1 MKQKREKLMRALS
14 YADDEYIT
22 EAAPRGKKPK
32 RKFVKWTIL
41 AATLGCLLVAF
52 NLWLFVPYDTELPD
66 VSMYADSPYYEVIQ
80 KISTK
85 YISKER
91 NNFKRYFIK
100 TDIFRFFLGLFREN
114 NDSESLGPTATGQ
127 IYQETTDNQVQG
139 IIEGDLVKRSD
150 RYAYHL
156 ASNSLRIYSIEQE
169 NSVLVGEYT
178 VVDRAQ
184 NRSFGSERCMY
195 LSEDCKTVTLIFSDR
210 FTDSSENRVTV
221 ISLDVSDP
229 HNIVKK
235 NVISVAGEYL
245 TSRVIDGSLLLL
257 TTVFFS
263 DLGSSTVDFADESTF
278 VPQITTEE
286 GTECLAPEQ
295 IILPQTVLYANSYV
309 TAFCL
314 DAETLEAKDAIAV
327 LTLVADVYITDDC
340 IYVPHY
346 FYKNTATSD
355 YTMNE
360 IIAISYKNGFEKL
373 GSVCVKGYVNNQYS
387 MDEYD
392 GVLRVVTT
400 VGDGTESNASLYCID
415 LQTWEIVSSV
425 KKFAPKGESVRSVR
439 FDGDAAYVC
448 TAIEVTDPVFFF
460 DLSDVKHITYKKS
473 AMHDGFSH
481 SLVSFGDGYCL
492 GIGLETVFKSIKI
505 EIYKETDSGVESVC
519 KYVKDVYCSNDYKD
533 YLVDREK
540 RIIGFSSYSALVAPI
555 VSYYTLLW
563 FDGESLQVITEIVND
578 GQTDRAVYIDGY
590 LYLFGEN
597 FFKVE
602 KVTIP

>member
-1 MKQKREKLMRALS
+1 MRALS

-22 EAAPRGKKPK
+22 EAAPRVKKPK

-91 NNFKRYFIK
+91 NNFKRYFRK

-114 NDSESLGPTATGQ
+114 NDSESLAPTATGQ

-169 NSVLVGEYT
+169 NSALVGEYT
-178 VVDRAQ
+178 VVDSPQ
-184 NRSFGSERCMY
+184 NRRRGSERCMY
-195 LSEDCKTVTLIFSDR
+195 LSEDCKTVTLIFSDG
-210 FTDSSENRVTV
+210 FTDSSEKRVTL
-221 ISLDVSDP
+221 ISLDVSHP
-229 HNIVKK
+229 QKIVKK
-235 NVISVAGEYL
+235 GVVSVTGNYI
-245 TSRVIDGSLLLL
+245 TSRVTEGSLLLF
-257 TTVFFS
+257 TIDF
-263 DLGSSTVDFADESTF
+263 GSNDRDYDDETTF

-286 GTECLAPEQ
+286 GTKCLAPEQ
-295 IILPQTVLYANSYV
+295 IVLPQTVGLTISFV
-309 TAFCL
+309 TAYRL
-314 DAETLEAKDAIAV
+314 DAETLDVEDSMAILAYSQ
-327 LTLVADVYITDDC
+327 DVYITDDC
-340 IYVPHY
+340 IYIPHF
-346 FYKNTATSD
+346 FYQETAVSQHL
-355 YTMNE
+355 MSE
-360 IIAISYKNGFEKL
+360 IFAISYENGFEKL

-387 MDEYD
+387 MDEYN

-400 VGDGTESNASLYCID
+400 VGGGAESNASLYCID

-448 TAIEVTDPVFFF
+448 TAIAVTDPVFFF
-460 DLSDVKHITYKKS
+460 DLSNVKHITYKKS

-492 GIGLETVFKSIKI
+492 GIGLETVLKSIKI
-505 EIYKETDSGVESVC
+505 EIYKENDSGVESVC
-519 KYVKDVYCSNDYKD
+519 KYDKDVYCSSDYKD

-563 FDGESLQVITEIVND
+563 FDGENLQVITEIVND
-578 GQTDRAVYIDGY
+578 GQTDRGVYIDGY